1 MRLLI
6 VVLWIL
12 TGVTT
17 GVVASDKGHGFGSW
31 TFVGLFLGPLGLIA
45 AAGLSD
51 QKLRE
56 YIRRTIDPSLVEP
69 IQTNQR
75 FLNQTEFYR
84 DSSPKLLK
92 GSQTN
97 LEEETQTY
105 SKEKYIGDFL
115 LNRDAS
121 ENEIWIKIIEMFDFR
136 RPDLVYL
143 ADQTKSKII
152 SSSYGGKAYLI
163 SDSGGKRIAL
173 VYSKLSADGQDFYRK
188 IKIY

>member
-6 VVLWIL
+6 VLFWIL
-12 TGVTT
+12 TGVTA

-31 TFVGLFLGPLGLIA
+31 TFAGLFLGPFGLIA

-56 YIRRTIDPSLVEP
+56 YIRRTIDPSLVDP
-69 IQTNQR
+69 IQNNQR
-75 FLNQTEFYR
+75 LINQKDLYF
-84 DSSPKLLK
+84 DLPPKLLK
-92 GSQTN
+92 GSQIN
-97 LEEETQTY
+97 LEGDSQGY
-105 SKEKYIGDFL
+105 SKEKYLGDFL

-136 RPDLVYL
+136 RPDFVYL

-152 SSSYGGKAYLI
+152 SSLYGGKAYLI
-163 SDSGGKRIAL
+163 CDSGEKRIAL
-173 VYSKLSADGQDFYRK
+173 AYAKLSADEQDFYWK

>member
-6 VVLWIL
+6 VFIWIL
-12 TGVTT
+12 TGITS

-31 TFVGLFLGPLGLIA
+31 TFVGFFLGPFGLIA

-56 YIRRTIDPSLVEP
+56 YIRRTIDPSFVEKR
-69 IQTNQR
+69 QTNQILIDR
-75 FLNQTEFYR
+75 T
-84 DSSPKLLK
+84 DSYFNSPPKLLK
-92 GSQTN
+92 GSQVD
-97 LEEETQTY
+97 LEGDTQSY
-105 SKEKYIGDFL
+105 STEKYLGDFL
-115 LNRDAS
+115 LNKDAS
-121 ENEIWIKIIEMFDFR
+121 ENEIWTKVIELFDFR

-152 SSSYGGKAYLI
+152 SSLYGGKAYI
-163 SDSGGKRIAL
+163 ICDSGEKRIAL
-173 VYSKLSADGQDFYRK
+173 VYAKLSNDGQDFYWK

>member
-6 VVLWIL
+6 VFIWIL

-31 TFVGLFLGPLGLIA
+31 TFAGLFLGPLGLIA

-56 YIRRTIDPSLVEP
+56 YIRRTIDPSLIDP
-69 IQTNQR
+69 IKTNQR
-75 FLNQTEFYR
+75 SLRGTDLYF
-84 DSSPKLLK
+84 DAPPKLLK

-97 LEEETQTY
+97 LEGENQSY

-121 ENEIWIKIIEMFDFR
+121 ENEIWTKIIEMFDFC

-163 SDSGGKRIAL
+163 CDSGEKRIAL
-173 VYSKLSADGQDFYRK
+173 VYAKLSTDGQDFYWK
-188 IKIY
+188 IRIY

>member
-1 MRLLI
+1 MIILVLI
-6 VVLWIL
+6 LWTL
-12 TGVTT
+12 TGITT

-31 TFVGLFLGPLGLIA
+31 TLVGLILGPLGLIA

-56 YIRRTIDPSLVEP
+56 YIRRTIDPSLIDP
-69 IQTNQR
+69 IKINQR
-75 FLNQTEFYR
+75 SLNGTDLYLDET
-84 DSSPKLLK
+84 PKLLI
-92 GSQTN
+92 GSQSN
-97 LEEETQTY
+97 VEGESQ
-105 SKEKYIGDFL
+105 SSSREKYIGDFL

-121 ENEIWIKIIEMFDFR
+121 ENEIWTKIIEMFDFR

-163 SDSGGKRIAL
+163 CDSGEKRIAL
-173 VYSKLSADGQDFYRK
+173 VYAKLNNDRQDFYWK

>member
-6 VVLWIL
+6 VFLWII
-12 TGVTT
+12 TGFTT
-17 GVVASDKGHGFGSW
+17 AVVASDKGHGFGSW
-31 TFVGLFLGPLGLIA
+31 VFAGLFLGPLGLIA

-56 YIRRTIDPSLVEP
+56 YIRRIIDPSLVDP
-69 IQTNQR
+69 IQANQR
-75 FLNQTEFYR
+75 LLNQTDLYL
-84 DSSPKLLK
+84 DLPPKLLK

-97 LEEETQTY
+97 LGREAQSF

-121 ENEIWIKIIEMFDFR
+121 EDEIWRKIIEMFDFR

-152 SSSYGGKAYLI
+152 SSVYGGKAYLI
-163 SDSGGKRIAL
+163 CDSGGKRIAL
-173 VYSKLSADGQDFYRK
+173 VYAKTSDDGQDFYWK

>member
-31 TFVGLFLGPLGLIA
+31 TFAGLFLGPLGLIA

-173 VYSKLSADGQDFYRK
+173 VYAKLSADGQDFYWK